1 MCIFQQHNVV
11 NCCMNFSSEY
21 ADKMEFCRYMEI
33 LAIFAHFSHQAEL
46 VMRITV
52 YVKKSEKIVQYY
64 I

>member
-1 MCIFQQHNVV
+1 
-11 NCCMNFSSEY
+11 MNFSSEY